1 VGISN
6 SGGMQIMIFD
16 EEIDNKIEK
25 NLTGDW
31 REDVDYLRAKV
42 QDVCL
47 ERDQYKDDLDCLKTI
62 FKEFLNDLTDPEMY
76 GWAVSTEVV
85 KKASSLKTYVN

>member
-1 VGISN
+1 
-6 SGGMQIMIFD
+6 MIFD
-16 EEIDNKIEK
+16 TEIDNTIDK
-25 NLTGDW
+25 NLSGYW
-31 REDVDYLRAKV
+31 REDVDYLKDKV

-62 FKEFLNDLTDPEMY
+62 FRDFLNDLTDPEMY

-85 KKASSLKTYVN
+85 KKASSLKTYVK

>member
-1 VGISN
+1 
-6 SGGMQIMIFD
+6 MIFGT
-16 EEIDNKIEK
+16 EIDAKIEK
-25 NLTGDW
+25 NLTGYW
-31 REDVDYLRAKV
+31 GTDVAYLKDKV

-47 ERDQYKDDLDCLKTI
+47 ERDQYKEDLDCLKTI

-85 KKASSLKTYVN
+85 KKASSLKTYVK

>member
-1 VGISN
+1 
-6 SGGMQIMIFD
+6 MIFD
-16 EEIDNKIEK
+16 EEIDTKIEK

-31 REDVDYLRAKV
+31 REDVDYLRGKV

-47 ERDQYKDDLDCLKTI
+47 ERDQHKDDLDCLKTI

-85 KKASSLKTYVN
+85 KKASSLKTYVK

>member
-1 VGISN
+1 
-6 SGGMQIMIFD
+6 MIFD
-16 EEIDNKIEK
+16 TEIDAKIEK

-31 REDVDYLRAKV
+31 REDVDYLKDKV

-47 ERDQYKDDLDCLKTI
+47 ERDQYKEDLDCLKTI
-62 FKEFLNDLTDPEMY
+62 FSEFLNDLTDPEMY

-85 KKASSLKTYVN
+85 KKASSLKTYVK

>member
-1 VGISN
+1 
-6 SGGMQIMIFD
+6 MIFYK
-16 EEIDNKIEK
+16 EVEQHIEK

-31 REDVDYLRAKV
+31 SEDVQYLREKV

-47 ERDQYKDDLDCLKTI
+47 EREQYKEDLDCLKTI
-62 FKEFLNDLTDPEMY
+62 FRDFLNDLTDPEMY

-85 KKASSLKTYVN
+85 KKASSLKTFVK

>member
-1 VGISN
+1 
-6 SGGMQIMIFD
+6 MIFD
-16 EEIDNKIEK
+16 EEVNKQIEK
-25 NLTGDW
+25 NLTGYW
-31 REDVDYLRAKV
+31 GTDVDYLKDKV

-85 KKASSLKTYVN
+85 KKASSLKTYVK

>member
-1 VGISN
+1 
-6 SGGMQIMIFD
+6 MIFD
-16 EEIDNKIEK
+16 EEVEQTIEK

-31 REDVDYLRAKV
+31 REDVDYLRGKV

-62 FKEFLNDLTDPEMY
+62 FREFLQDLTDPEMY

-85 KKASSLKTYVN
+85 KKASSLKTYVNN

>member
-1 VGISN
+1 
-6 SGGMQIMIFD
+6 MIFD
-16 EEIDNKIEK
+16 AEIDNTIEK

-31 REDVDYLRAKV
+31 REDVDYLKDKV
-42 QDVCL
+42 QDVCC
-47 ERDQYKDDLDCLKTI
+47 ERDQYKEDLDCLKTI

-85 KKASSLKTYVN
+85 KKASSLKTYVK

>member
-1 VGISN
+1 
-6 SGGMQIMIFD
+6 MIWD
-16 EEIDNKIEK
+16 EAVEKTIEH
-25 NLTGDW
+25 NLSGDW
-31 REDVDYLRAKV
+31 TDDVRYLKDKV
-42 QDVCL
+42 QDICH

-85 KKASSLKTYVN
+85 KKASSLKTHVNN

>member
-1 VGISN
+1 
-6 SGGMQIMIFD
+6 MIFD
-16 EEIDNKIEK
+16 AEVNKQIEK
-25 NLTGDW
+25 NLCGDW
-31 REDVDYLRAKV
+31 DEDVSYLRGKV

-62 FKEFLNDLTDPEMY
+62 FRDFLNDLTDPEMY

-85 KKASSLKTYVN
+85 KKASSLKTYVK

>member
-1 VGISN
+1 
-6 SGGMQIMIFD
+6 MIID
-16 EEIDNKIEK
+16 EQLDNIIQR

-31 REDVDYLRAKV
+31 SEDVNYLRAKV
-42 QDVCL
+42 QDTCL
-47 ERDQYKDDLDCLKTI
+47 EREQYKEDLDCLKTI

-85 KKASSLKTYVN
+85 KKASSLKTFVK

>member
-1 VGISN
+1 
-6 SGGMQIMIFD
+6 MIFD
-16 EEIDNKIEK
+16 TEIDNTIDK
-25 NLTGDW
+25 NLSGHW
-31 REDVDYLRAKV
+31 REDVDYLKDKV

-62 FKEFLNDLTDPEMY
+62 FRDFLNDLTDPEMY

-85 KKASSLKTYVN
+85 KKASSLKTYVK

>member
-1 VGISN
+1 
-6 SGGMQIMIFD
+6 MIFD
-16 EEIDNKIEK
+16 TEIDNTIEK

-31 REDVDYLRAKV
+31 REDVDYLKSKV

-62 FKEFLNDLTDPEMY
+62 FRDFLNDLTDPEMY

-85 KKASSLKTYVN
+85 KKASSLKTYVK